1 MLGNNTVDF
10 NALANTLKTLKKTAN
25 VEANKVKGTQ
35 QTQLQGM
42 RDRLQHLEKNFA
54 ALNELF
60 AHDYNHPEMRN
71 AAFKAA
77 TFANQFL
84 FPYIGKPES
93 DPALIAAL
101 NNETFNNNLNFL
113 LQITEAFKR
122 NQELKLK
129 FLEQLRQE
137 DDTTEAFRQ
146 KREAAI
152 ALLEEEEALMMSIN
166 PSNIA
171 PTQTLADINRKWAE
185 LLHRVFNIKGLAEL
199 QEKAQTAATQK
210 PKNATAQWGQNFFAA
225 ISGLFKALNDPTQ
238 DSKAA
243 TMNFMGTM
251 IQLVV
256 GIFAN
261 MFQSFLGKN
270 AAPQVEELTQNV
282 SGYFTNVLS
291 EAYAK
296 EDAKEKNAKQAQKES
311 KTDFTPGFQKH
322 KDKNKSTSA
331 RRRASTKPHFS
342 AESYDSSGYSSSS
355 ENESD
360 YLTSNEGFDEPLTST
375 TQKHEQEKK
384 KKSWSFPF
392 FG

>member
-10 NALANTLKTLKKTAN
+10 NALANTLKALKKTAN

-54 ALNELF
+54 ALHELF

-77 TFANQFL
+77 TFANHFL
-84 FPYIGKPES
+84 FPYVGRPES

-101 NNETFNNNLNFL
+101 NDENFNNNLNFL

-146 KREAAI
+146 KREALI
-152 ALLEEEEALMMSIN
+152 ALLEEEEALMLSIN

-199 QEKAQTAATQK
+199 QEKAQTTATQK

-256 GIFAN
+256 GLFAN
-261 MFQSFLGKN
+261 MFKSFLGKN

-291 EAYAK
+291 EAYAR
-296 EDAKEKNAKQAQKES
+296 EDAKEKNAKQAQKKS
-311 KTDFTPGFQKH
+311 KTDFTPGFTKH
-322 KDKNKSTSA
+322 KGKSTASH
-331 RRRASTKPHFS
+331 RKASTKPTFS
-342 AESYDSSGYSSSS
+342 DEPNYSSGYSSSS
-355 ENESD
+355 EDESEYHSD
-360 YLTSNEGFDEPLTST
+360 GLEYDELFGPT
-375 TQKHEQEKK
+375 TTEKDKSEPK
-384 KKSWSFPF
+384 KKSWSFW
-392 FG
+392 